1 MVEKEN
7 NDLEAKKFFWKD
19 KTGRG
24 ITNTLMLKDVLNLE
38 NEQDYNDN
46 FLHEW
51 AENAEVGD
59 EWEDRTMKFTC
70 IELRG

>member
-1 MVEKEN
+1 MINSETRLKQ
-7 NDLEAKKFFWKD
+7 FFWKD

-24 ITNTLMLKDVLNLE
+24 FSNTLTLEDVLNLE
-38 NEQDYNDN
+38 DEQDYSDN

-51 AENAEVGD
+51 AENAEEGD

-70 IELRG
+70 IESKK

>member
-1 MVEKEN
+1 MIN
-7 NDLEAKKFFWKD
+7 NGNAPSKTKKFFWKD

-24 ITNTLMLKDVLNLE
+24 ITNTLLLEDVLGLE
-38 NEQDYNDN
+38 DEQDYNDN

-51 AENAEVGD
+51 AENAELGD

-70 IELRG
+70 IEL